1 MNKERRLFIFFGWK
15 MLLQF
20 YQRALIEVWYICQL
34 YAAVKKNANDENI
47 VVVIALS
54 LKNIMKEQT

>member
-20 YQRALIEVWYICQL
+20 YQRALIEVWYIYQRNS
-34 YAAVKKNANDENI
+34 KKNANGVNI

-54 LKNIMKEQT
+54 LRNIMKEQT